1 MNSSIEALT
10 VGTLGSFRCEGA
22 AKKPADGF
30 AKSHASPLFRDSAL
44 LRGREK
50 GSFGSDS
57 PNGIFLDGELVA

>member
-1 MNSSIEALT
+1 MNSSVEALSCWYARQ
-10 VGTLGSFRCEGA
+10 LPCEGA

-30 AKSHASPLFRDSAL
+30 AKSHARPLFRDSAL

-57 PNGIFLDGELVA
+57 PNGIFLDGELVT